1 MTMDDGCNSMTSEGR
16 LWFCNV
22 LSVQNEN
29 LTTALSEN
37 AGTIVLLVALLL
49 FSAYFS
55 SSETAYTAIS
65 RVRIKAMAE
74 SGNKNA
80 SIANRLLNNF
90 EKTFTTIL
98 VGNNIVNIAL
108 ASFATVLALHL
119 GISEAAMTAIVTGLV
134 IAFGEIIPKALAKQF
149 GEKFTVS
156 LAPTLNII
164 SFILTPVSLI
174 FTGISKLLTMLFA
187 KKEEP
192 SVTEDDVI
200 DIIEDMAEEGALDSD
215 ESRLLY
221 SAFEFGDVTV
231 NEIMTDKRDI
241 IYIDAEMSDEE
252 ILETVKKSPY
262 SRLPIFKG
270 DTDNVIGFLRTKDYL
285 AEYVKGTKP
294 DIWKIMKEPHFVSP
308 ETKVEDLLSSLKGQK
323 RALALVRSR
332 SNRILGI
339 VTMEDMLEE
348 LVGEIWDE
356 NDKIEEKFKQTGEN
370 TFEVSADLSVVSA
383 FEMMDYEDYDR
394 DDCGHYTLR
403 KWAGKMLLRV
413 PTTGSVFSYRRLDV
427 TVGKVLRG
435 RLLSLIFTVNEPT
448 PEETE
453 DED

>member
-1 MTMDDGCNSMTSEGR
+1 MDDGCNSMTSEGR
-16 LWFCNV
+16 LWFCNE
-22 LSVQNEN
+22 LLVQNEN
-29 LTTALSEN
+29 LTRALSEN
-37 AGTIVLLVALLL
+37 AGTIVLIVALLL
-49 FSAYFS
+49 FSAFFS

-74 SGNKNA
+74 SGDKKA
-80 SIANRLLNNF
+80 SVANRLLNNF

-98 VGNNIVNIAL
+98 VGNNIVNIAM

-119 GISEAAMTAIVTGLV
+119 GISEAAMTAVITVLV
-134 IAFGEIIPKALAKQF
+134 ITFGEIVPKALAKQF
-149 GEKFTVS
+149 GEKFTVT

-174 FTGISKLLTMLFA
+174 FTGISKLLTLLFA

-241 IYIDAEMSDEE
+241 LYIDAEMSDEE
-252 ILETVKKSPY
+252 LLETVKKSPY
-262 SRLPIFKG
+262 SRLPVFKG

-285 AEYVKGTKP
+285 AEYISGNTP
-294 DIWKIMKEPHFVSP
+294 DLWKIMKEPLFVSP
-308 ETKVEDLLSSLKGQK
+308 ETKVEDLLSALKGQK
-323 RALALVRSR
+323 RALAIVKTRSG
-332 SNRILGI
+332 RILGV

-356 NDKIEEKFKQTGEN
+356 NDKIEEKFRQTGEN
-370 TFEVSADLSVVSA
+370 TFEISADLSVVSA

-413 PTTGSVFSYRRLDV
+413 PTPDSTFSYRRLDV

-435 RLLSLIFTVNEPT
+435 RLVSLNFTINEP
-448 PEETE
+448 PCDEETE
-453 DED
+453 GED

>member
-16 LWFCNV
+16 LWFCNA

-29 LTTALSEN
+29 LTQALSEN
-37 AGTIVLLVALLL
+37 AGTIILLVALLL

-65 RVRIKAMAE
+65 RVRVKAMAE
-74 SGNKNA
+74 GGNKNA
-80 SIANRLLNNF
+80 SVANKLLNNF

-98 VGNNIVNIAL
+98 VGNNIVNIAM
-108 ASFATVLALHL
+108 ASFATVLAIHL
-119 GISEAAMTAIVTGLV
+119 GVSEAIMTAIITVLLIT
-134 IAFGEIIPKALAKQF
+134 FGEIIPKAIAKQL
-149 GEKFTVS
+149 GEKYTAMLGS
-156 LAPTLNII
+156 TLNVI

-174 FTGISKLLTMLFA
+174 FTGISKLLTLLFA

-241 IYIDAEMSDEE
+241 LFIDAEMSDEE
-252 ILETVKKSPY
+252 LLETVKRSPY
-262 SRLPIFKG
+262 SRLPVFKG

-285 AEYVKGTKP
+285 AEYIHGNTP
-294 DIWKIMKEPHFVSP
+294 DIWEVIKEPLFVSP
-308 ETKVEDLLSSLKGQK
+308 ETKVEDLLSALKGQK

-332 SNRILGI
+332 SGRILGV

-356 NDKIEEKFKQTGEN
+356 NDKVEEKFRQTGEN
-370 TFEVSADLSVVSA
+370 TFEISADLSVVSA

-427 TVGKVLRG
+427 TVGKVHKG
-435 RLLSLIFTVNEPT
+435 RLLSLNFTVNEPT